1 VLPTE
6 HHHKT
11 LSNVLLR
18 LLTLTAGLAVV
29 SLSFATACAFA
40 DERTGG
46 ASFFSPTSLIAAN
59 DGKSL
64 FVACASADSVLR
76 LDLQT
81 RKVVETFKMPAS
93 PSGLAM
99 SKDGSKLFVTCA
111 APESWI
117 CVVDLAKGRIV
128 DRIRAGHTAMAPVI
142 CPDNQTL
149 LVCNRFNNDVSVID
163 LKSTEE
169 TCRIAVQREPV
180 VATLANDGKYLL
192 VANLLPSGRCDTGTV
207 SAVVSVVDWA
217 ARKVV
222 KELTLPDGSV
232 SLNDIQASPNGKYA
246 LVTHVLARYHLPANQ
261 VERGWMNA
269 NALTIIDLTQL
280 KILNTVL
287 LDDVEKGAANPWG
300 IAWSEDSRTVVI
312 THAGTHEISVI
323 DFPALLTKLG
333 KLPFTLGQPLLTDYG
348 TAARVQADVPNDLH
362 FLNDVR
368 KRVKLTA
375 PDRGPRAAVMIGS
388 TVYVANYF
396 SDTLTAV
403 VVFPTVFAPESIPLG
418 PKHELSVIRQGELY
432 FNDASIC
439 YQGWQS
445 CASCHPSDAR
455 ADGLNWDL
463 PNDGI
468 GNPKNTKS
476 LLLAHQ
482 TPPCMSL
489 GVRAD
494 ASTAVR
500 AGIEHILFSQPHE
513 AVAAAIDEYLKSLK
527 AMPSPY
533 LVNSRLSTAAKRG
546 EKIFSKIG
554 CADCHVPGLYTDL
567 RPHDVGTRASY
578 DGPTDKFYTPT
589 LIEVWRTAPYL
600 HNGSAATIRN
610 VLTTCNQ
617 NSLHGDVSHLSSQE
631 VDDLCTY
638 VLSL

>member
-1 VLPTE
+1 M
-6 HHHKT
+6 
-11 LSNVLLR
+11 SR
-18 LLTLTAGLAVV
+18 DGL
-29 SLSFATACAFA
+29 
-40 DERTGG
+40 
-46 ASFFSPTSLIAAN
+46 
-59 DGKSL
+59 
-64 FVACASADSVLR
+64 
-76 LDLQT
+76 
-81 RKVVETFKMPAS
+81 
-93 PSGLAM
+93 
-99 SKDGSKLFVTCA
+99 KLFVTCV

-117 CVVDLAKGRIV
+117 CVVDLAKGRII
-128 DRIRAGHTAMAPVI
+128 DRIRVGHTTMASVI

-169 TCRIAVQREPV
+169 TCRIAVLREPV
-180 VATLANDGKYLL
+180 SATLANDGKYLL

-232 SLNDIQASPNGKYA
+232 SLNDIQASPNGQYA

-261 VERGWMNA
+261 IERGWMNA
-269 NALTIIDLTQL
+269 NALTIIDLAQL

-287 LDDVEKGAANPWG
+287 LDDLTNGAANPWG
-300 IAWSEDSRTVVI
+300 IAWSKDSRTVVI

-348 TAARVQADVPNDLH
+348 TAARVQADVPNDLT
-362 FLNDVR
+362 FLQDFR
-368 KRVKLTA
+368 KRVKLAT
-375 PDRGPRAAVMIGS
+375 PDRGPRAAVMIGN

-403 VVFPTVFAPESIPLG
+403 DVFPNVSAPESIPLG
-418 PKHELSVIRQGELY
+418 PKHKLSMVRQGELY

-445 CASCHPSDAR
+445 CSSCHPSNAR

-494 ASTAVR
+494 ASAAVR
-500 AGIEHILFSQPHE
+500 AGIQNILFTQPRE
-513 AVAAAIDEYLKSLK
+513 DVAEAIDEYLKSLR
-527 AMPSPY
+527 PVQSPY
-533 LVNSRLSTAAKRG
+533 LVHGNLSQAAKQG
-546 EKIFSKIG
+546 EKLFSKAG

-567 RPHDVGTRASY
+567 RPHDVGTRAAY
-578 DGPTDKFYTPT
+578 DGPADKFYTPT

-600 HNGSAATIRN
+600 HDGSAATIRD
-610 VLTTCNQ
+610 VLTTCNLNGQ
-617 NSLHGDVSHLSSQE
+617 HGDLSGLSSQE
-631 VDDLCTY
+631 LNDLCTY

>member
-1 VLPTE
+1 
-6 HHHKT
+6 
-11 LSNVLLR
+11 
-18 LLTLTAGLAVV
+18 
-29 SLSFATACAFA
+29 
-40 DERTGG
+40 
-46 ASFFSPTSLIAAN
+46 
-59 DGKSL
+59 
-64 FVACASADSVLR
+64 
-76 LDLQT
+76 
-81 RKVVETFKMPAS
+81 
-93 PSGLAM
+93 
-99 SKDGSKLFVTCA
+99 
-111 APESWI
+111 
-117 CVVDLAKGRIV
+117 
-128 DRIRAGHTAMAPVI
+128 
-142 CPDNQTL
+142 
-149 LVCNRFNNDVSVID
+149 
-163 LKSTEE
+163 
-169 TCRIAVQREPV
+169 
-180 VATLANDGKYLL
+180 
-192 VANLLPSGRCDTGTV
+192 
-207 SAVVSVVDWA
+207 
-217 ARKVV
+217 
-222 KELTLPDGSV
+222 
-232 SLNDIQASPNGKYA
+232 
-246 LVTHVLARYHLPANQ
+246 
-261 VERGWMNA
+261 
-269 NALTIIDLTQL
+269 
-280 KILNTVL
+280 
-287 LDDVEKGAANPWG
+287 
-300 IAWSEDSRTVVI
+300 
-312 THAGTHEISVI
+312 
-323 DFPALLTKLG
+323 
-333 KLPFTLGQPLLTDYG
+333 
-348 TAARVQADVPNDLH
+348 
-362 FLNDVR
+362 
-368 KRVKLTA
+368 
-375 PDRGPRAAVMIGS
+375 
-388 TVYVANYF
+388 
-396 SDTLTAV
+396 
-403 VVFPTVFAPESIPLG
+403 
-418 PKHELSVIRQGELY
+418 VIRQGELY

-533 LVNSRLSTAAKRG
+533 LVNGRLSTAAKRG